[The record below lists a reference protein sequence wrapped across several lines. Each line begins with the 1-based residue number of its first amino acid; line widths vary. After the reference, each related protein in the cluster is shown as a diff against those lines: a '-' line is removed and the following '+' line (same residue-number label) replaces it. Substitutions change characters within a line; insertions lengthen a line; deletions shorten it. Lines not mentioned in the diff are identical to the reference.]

1 MKHYF
6 NKYNFINFSVFLLLV
21 TTAIERLLSF
31 VMIKTALTTVVPLF
45 VFVWSLRLIMV
56 IIIAMLFFTILL
68 EFANRNAEFDYFR
81 NSIKSYVA
89 TWKIRRYCTL
99 INIEPTV
106 EESARY
112 TSTKQMIIKKA
123 NRSLLTLTVTYYE
136 KKAFL
141 KGRLPANTESSDLI
155 EELLPKIKRELNY
168 LDKNYQF
175 NDIVRDEESRTF
187 SSVAIRKNNNKGFH
201 LQ

>member
-6 NKYNFINFSVFLLLV
+6 NKYNLINFSVFLLLV

-56 IIIAMLFFTILL
+56 IVVAILFFTILL
-68 EFANRNAEFDYFR
+68 EFANRNADFDYFR

-112 TSTKQMIIKKA
+112 TNTKQMIIKKA
-123 NRSLLTLTVTYYE
+123 NRSLLTLTVAYYE

-141 KGRLPANTESSDLI
+141 KRRLPANTESSD
-155 EELLPKIKRELNY
+155 LPKIKRELNY